1 MPETTNAEDHRKTK
15 KIKDNYLRQSLKSF
29 NIYQVVSSLFWCSF
43 VSYPVNASDFAL
55 GQSLMA
61 RGMDFPIYPSSR
73 QLRTQYHPTLRNT
86 IYYAGQFDD
95 FTKCTVTLQTLF
107 FSLIYVFN
115 WEAAG
120 VGHDTWQGRL
130 HKSTLFQNHV
140 DFIFILSV
148 IVTCITIVFLYCE
161 TLCWQVH
168 CTLWLLI
175 TTMFG
180 QPLLENTLIYYV
192 IFCDFDQMCIKSKTL
207 DEVAKWSIRIP
218 YWQDEDHPC
227 KTSRSERFYISL
239 AHDPPATG
247 FLQVAPVSND
257 VDYDDDEDAWQGARW
272 CPNDH

>member
-115 WEAAG
+115 EKQQELDMT
-120 VGHDTWQGRL
+120 HDRDGCINQPSF
-130 HKSTLFQNHV
+130 KITL
-140 DFIFILSV
+140 
-148 IVTCITIVFLYCE
+148 
-161 TLCWQVH
+161 
-168 CTLWLLI
+168 
-175 TTMFG
+175 
-180 QPLLENTLIYYV
+180 
-192 IFCDFDQMCIKSKTL
+192 
-207 DEVAKWSIRIP
+207 
-218 YWQDEDHPC
+218 
-227 KTSRSERFYISL
+227 TSSSY
-239 AHDPPATG
+239 
-247 FLQVAPVSND
+247 
-257 VDYDDDEDAWQGARW
+257 
-272 CPNDH
+272 

>member
-148 IVTCITIVFLYCE
+148 IVTCITIVFFILWNSLLAGASHFVAFNYNNVW
-161 TLCWQVH
+161 TTPFGKYINLLCYLLWFWSNVH
-168 CTLWLLI
+168 QI
-175 TTMFG
+175 
-180 QPLLENTLIYYV
+180 ENTRWGRKVEYQ
-192 IFCDFDQMCIKSKTL
+192 DTL
-207 DEVAKWSIRIP
+207 LARWGPPLQNQSIRKVL
-218 YWQDEDHPC
+218 HF
-227 KTSRSERFYISL
+227 S
-239 AHDPPATG
+239 
-247 FLQVAPVSND
+247 
-257 VDYDDDEDAWQGARW
+257 GARSTCNW
-272 CPNDH
+272 VPSSGPCL